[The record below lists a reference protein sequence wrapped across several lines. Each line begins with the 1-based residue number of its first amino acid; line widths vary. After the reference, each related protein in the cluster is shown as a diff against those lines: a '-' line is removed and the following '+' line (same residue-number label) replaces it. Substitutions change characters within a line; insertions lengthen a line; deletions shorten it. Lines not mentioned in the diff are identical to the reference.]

1 MNDNNNERWAD
12 LIGYEGKYIISS
24 EGKIRNVK
32 TQKNLKIHTT
42 IGKYKTCIVSKEG
55 KSETRSV
62 AKLMLLSFGIDNP
75 NDYKRFRFKDGNPE
89 NLTLNNLEWCKSNNY
104 DNYDITKSVK
114 DIIAIVIPFIEKAKE
129 LSFGDEKQFS
139 LYMNNIKTL
148 ILRDCNYIILNK
160 DYD

>member
-1 MNDNNNERWAD
+1 MNDNNERWAD

-42 IGKYKTCIVSKEG
+42 IGKYKTCIISKEG

-129 LSFGDEKQFS
+129 LSFGDEKQFD
-139 LYMNNIKTL
+139 LYMSNIKTL

>member
-1 MNDNNNERWAD
+1 MNDNNNERWTD

-32 TQKNLKIHTT
+32 TEKNLKIHTT
-42 IGKYKTCIVSKEG
+42 IGKYKTCILSKEG

-62 AKLMLLSFGIDNP
+62 AKLMLLSFKIDNP
-75 NDYKRFRFKDGNPE
+75 DNYKRFRFIDGNPE
-89 NLTLNNLEWCKSNNY
+89 NLKLDNLEWCKSNNY
-104 DNYDITKSVK
+104 DNYDISKSVK
-114 DIIAIVIPFIEKAKE
+114 DIITIVIPFIEKAKE
-129 LSFGDEKQFS
+129 LSFGDEKQFN
-139 LYMNNIKTL
+139 LYINNIKTL